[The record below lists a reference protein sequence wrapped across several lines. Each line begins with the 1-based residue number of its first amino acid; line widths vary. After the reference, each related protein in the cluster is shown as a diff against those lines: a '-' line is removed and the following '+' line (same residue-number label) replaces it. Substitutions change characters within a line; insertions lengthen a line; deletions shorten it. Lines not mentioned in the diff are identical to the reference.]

1 MTKKERI
8 NELHDLTRAFCK
20 DNLTEEL
27 NSYVD
32 RLIDMLGRS
41 KKYDVGKGKIE
52 VLASAVV
59 CVVARLNFLFDKK
72 NDNYISID
80 KICDYYGT
88 KKRTIETKANEIES
102 VCKIMVGHEGL
113 CGEEISDALTFIE
126 FENGMVITKAM
137 AKEHGII

>member
-8 NELHDLTRAFCK
+8 NELHDLTGAFCK

-52 VLASAVV
+52 ILASAVV

-72 NDNYISID
+72 NVNYISID
-80 KICDYYGT
+80 NICDYYGT

-126 FENGMVITKAM
+126 FENGMIITKAM
-137 AKEHGII
+137 AKEYGII

>member
-8 NELHDLTRAFCK
+8 NELHDLTGEFCK
-20 DNLTEEL
+20 DHLTEEL
-27 NSYVD
+27 NTYVD
-32 RLIDMLGRS
+32 RLIDMLCRS
-41 KKYDVGKGKIE
+41 KNYDVGKGKIE
-52 VLASAVV
+52 ILASAVV
-59 CVVARLNFLFDKK
+59 CVVARLNLLFDKK

-113 CGEEISDALTFIE
+113 CGEEISDALTFVE
-126 FENGMVITKAM
+126 FENGMIITKAM
-137 AKEHGII
+137 AKEYRII